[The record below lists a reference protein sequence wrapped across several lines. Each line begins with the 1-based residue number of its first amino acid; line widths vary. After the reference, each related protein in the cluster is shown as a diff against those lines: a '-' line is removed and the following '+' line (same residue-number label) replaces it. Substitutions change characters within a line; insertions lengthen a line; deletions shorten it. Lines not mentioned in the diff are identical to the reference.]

1 MGQRMSHPLW
11 YALRMM
17 MNDMKNKN
25 FKVTFASGVVVTIEA
40 RNISLAIGI
49 LGNLTTVDVVA
60 VEEIGRSN

>member
-1 MGQRMSHPLW
+1 MSHPLW

>member
-1 MGQRMSHPLW
+1 
-11 YALRMM
+11 MM